1 MSARA
6 HAEQLL
12 RATYREPC
20 DRYAPID
27 RADAHGKPE
36 TNNNTYRSERT
47 IIIILKAPLKSVRS
61 MIEETYLQV
70 SS

>member
-1 MSARA
+1 MSAR
-6 HAEQLL
+6 AEQLL
-12 RATYREPC
+12 RTTYREPC

-27 RADAHGKPE
+27 HADAHGKPE

-47 IIIILKAPLKSVRS
+47 MTIMKAPLKSIWS
-61 MIEETYLQV
+61 MIEETYFQA